1 MTSEK
6 TFGNRLLVLWAAV
19 AALILASFVLTL
31 AVVDNDR
38 SIADSEERR
47 YRSYLLADEL
57 RQSSDDLTRMVRTYA
72 ATGDAR
78 YRGYF
83 QDILDVRAGRA
94 PRPAR
99 SHNVYWD
106 LVTATGEAP
115 RASGPPAALRTLM
128 LQAGFTGPEL
138 ALLEESEDRS
148 NDLVAL
154 ETEAMNAVAGLYRD
168 AGGAWTVRGQ
178 PNPDLACD
186 LLHGAAYHEA
196 KGRIMR
202 PLARFIDMLEERTA
216 REAAESRARGRTLVV
231 ATSATA
237 ALAFLLAVASV
248 ALAFRRSRRG
258 ARPG

>member
-19 AALILASFVLTL
+19 AALILASFVLAL

-78 YRGYF
+78 YREYF
-83 QDILDVRAGRA
+83 QDVLDVRAGRA

-115 RASGPPAALRTLM
+115 RESGPPAALRTLM

-178 PNPDLACD
+178 PNPDLARD

-237 ALAFLLAVASV
+237 ALAFLLAAASI

>member
-83 QDILDVRAGRA
+83 QDVLDVRAGRA

-106 LVTATGEAP
+106 LVTATGQAP

-178 PNPDLACD
+178 PNPDLARD

-237 ALAFLLAVASV
+237 ALAFLLAAASV

>member
-6 TFGNRLLVLWAAV
+6 TFGNRLLVLWAVV
-19 AALILASFVLTL
+19 AALILASFAL
-31 AVVDNDR
+31 ALALAGNDR
-38 SIADSEERR
+38 SIADAEERR

-78 YRGYF
+78 YKGYF
-83 QDILDVRAGRA
+83 QDVLDIRAGRA

-106 LVTATGEAP
+106 LVTAAGEAP
-115 RASGPPAALRTLM
+115 RESGAPAALRALM
-128 LQAGFTGPEL
+128 LRAGFTGPEL

-168 AGGAWTVRGQ
+168 AAGAYGVRGE
-178 PNPDLACD
+178 PNPDLARD

-216 REAAESRARGRTLVV
+216 REVAGYRARGRTLVM
-231 ATSATA
+231 ASSATA
-237 ALAFLLAVASV
+237 ALAFLLAAASIAV
-248 ALAFRRSRRG
+248 AFRRARRRG
-258 ARPG
+258 RSG